1 MYRVGFGYD
10 VHKIDKPV
18 KTGNTCI
25 VLCGV
30 SVPCE
35 YKVIAHSDGDVAL
48 HALVDAL
55 LGAACIEG
63 ANDIGMLFPDTDEKW
78 RGKSSSYF
86 VEHVVTLI
94 QRAGYVVNNADLTI
108 VCETPRIQQ
117 YKSEMQQQVADLLC
131 VRKEQINVKAT
142 TTEKLGFEGRKEGIA
157 AYAIVSLTKIR
168 P

>member
-1 MYRVGFGYD
+1 MYRIGFGYD
-10 VHKIDKPV
+10 VHKIEKPL
-18 KTGNTCI
+18 KTSDTHV

-35 YKVIAHSDGDVAL
+35 YIVIAHSDGDVAL

-78 RGKSSSYF
+78 SGKSSSYF
-86 VEHVVTLI
+86 LEHVVTLI
-94 QRAGYVVNNADLTI
+94 QRAGYMVNNADLTI

-117 YKSEMQQQVADLLC
+117 YRNKMQQKVADLLC
-131 VRKEQINVKAT
+131 TRKDQVNVKAT
-142 TTEKLGFEGRKEGIA
+142 TTEKLGPEGRKEGIS
-157 AYAIVSLTKIR
+157 AYAIVSLAGKK